1 MYRCH
6 THFYFVG
13 SHSRIF
19 EIIREM
25 PPLEHFIH
33 EFAESDR
40 PEADLAAGA
49 DVILANL
56 KGLDAGESAG
66 VLAAEMGEEAELI
79 LLADKEQIPC
89 LAEWLPRV
97 KDIWTLP
104 MAEEEVRFRFL
115 RWQQTWKTGK
125 DYWQASHFLQSTI
138 DHSPN
143 LVWYKD
149 KDGVHEKVNNSFCQ
163 TVNKTRQQVEGQRHA
178 YILFVFEY
186 FRE

>member
-66 VLAAEMGEEAELI
+66 VLAAEMGEE
-79 LLADKEQIPC
+79 
-89 LAEWLPRV
+89 
-97 KDIWTLP
+97 WTLSLNS
-104 MAEEEVRFRFL
+104 RIS
-115 RWQQTWKTGK
+115 G
-125 DYWQASHFLQSTI
+125 LQNIS
-138 DHSPN
+138 
-143 LVWYKD
+143 
-149 KDGVHEKVNNSFCQ
+149 E
-163 TVNKTRQQVEGQRHA
+163 
-178 YILFVFEY
+178 
-186 FRE
+186 